1 MAEPGTHGTPG
12 TPGAPRSEA
21 GPAAVEPAGPRGA
34 SPVEVLAAGPGRY
47 GPESGFDAVVRPLSV
62 QEFLDTRYRDK
73 RPVLF
78 RGPGPR
84 FASLC
89 TWDDLNEMLSSGA
102 WQGRMRLFQD
112 GRQIAEPYYTA
123 PNFGLGWRVRGG
135 PIAERQIDDRRL
147 TAYLHKGATIVLS
160 RIQDVHPTI
169 RPLADALEAILEGY
183 ATINLYASWMA
194 TRGFATHWDD
204 HDVFVL
210 QVAGRKRWQIYG
222 EMRRFPLT
230 TDSEPNEKA
239 PRKAVWSEVLE
250 AGDVLYIPRGW
261 WHDARVEPGDASGST
276 GSLHLSCNAPASTGF
291 DFIEWLAGRL
301 SRHEAFRRDLP
312 HSTDEA
318 GGAHF
323 AALRELVNEELQGDV
338 GRRFRDHLRS
348 AWSERPRPSLGPSI
362 EPWKS
367 PDWERYGV
375 RLRGASRAV
384 MERTGEGDVVLEA
397 NGYRWTFDGRCTALT
412 ALLLRDEVVRVGAF
426 REALPEGAPAS
437 LAEEFV
443 RLLVERGIA
452 HTIPP
457 AAACD
462 RPAASG
468 GPAASGT
475 KHRADT

>member
-1 MAEPGTHGTPG
+1 MAEPGTR
-12 TPGAPRSEA
+12 GAPRSEA
-21 GPAAVEPAGPRGA
+21 GPAAVEPAEPRGA

-47 GPESGFDAVVRPLSV
+47 GPGSGFDAIVRPLSV

-89 TWDDLNEMLSSGA
+89 TWDDLNELLSSSA
-102 WQGRMRLFQD
+102 WQGRMRFFRD
-112 GRQIAEPYYTA
+112 GRQIPEPYYTTLD
-123 PNFGLGWRVRGG
+123 FGLGWRVRGG
-135 PIAERQIDDRRL
+135 RLTERQIDERRL
-147 TAYLHKGATIVLS
+147 TAFLHKGATIVLS
-160 RIQDVHPTI
+160 RIQDVHPGV
-169 RPLADALEAILEGY
+169 RSLAGAIEAALGNY
-183 ATINLYASWMA
+183 AGINLYASWVA
-194 TRGFATHWDD
+194 TRGFGTHWDG

-222 EMRRFPLT
+222 EMRRFPLVA
-230 TDSEPNEKA
+230 DSEPNEKA
-239 PRKAVWSEVLE
+239 PRKALWSEVLE

-261 WHDARVEPGDASGST
+261 WHDARAEPGDASESA

-312 HSTDEA
+312 HPTDAA
-318 GGAHF
+318 GDAHY
-323 AALRELVNEELQGDV
+323 AALRELIDEELQGDL

-348 AWSERPRPSLGPSI
+348 TWSERTRTNLGPSI
-362 EPWKS
+362 RPWES

-375 RLRGASRAV
+375 RLRGASHAT
-384 MERTGEGDVVLEA
+384 MERTGEGDGVLEA
-397 NGYRWTFDGRCTALT
+397 NGYRWTFDGRCMALT
-412 ALLLRDEVVRVGAF
+412 ALLLRDEVVRVSAF
-426 REALPEGAPAS
+426 REALPEGAPTS

-452 HTIPP
+452 HAIP
-457 AAACD
+457 
-462 RPAASG
+462 
-468 GPAASGT
+468 PAASGT
-475 KHRADT
+475 KLRADT